1 MLQLTIHKNNVNQ
14 ELYSKILNG
23 EVQSLNQ
30 EILGSFFS
38 VYPKEEEIQKL
49 NAKIFELGLNTPN
62 QALAAFKSGKL

>member
-1 MLQLTIHKNNVNQ
+1 
-14 ELYSKILNG
+14 LYSKILNG

-30 EILGSFFS
+30 EILGSFLS

-62 QALAAFKSGKL
+62 QALAAFK